1 MTSRRFRSSC
11 PIAAVVVL
19 LLALLIPPLTAAS
32 SGKCR
37 LVRSLRDEIASYR
50 PVVER
55 VLSYVQDKNGYKG
68 RTWAALSEF
77 TDTFGS
83 RLAGTSNLE
92 NSIDYMMNSLRAENL
107 DNVHAERVMFT
118 GWQRRKEN
126 AALVK
131 PRFKNLA
138 MLGLGGSVSTA
149 PEGIRAEVVV
159 VTSFDDLSNKSSQ
172 VSGKIVVY
180 NQPYVSYSETVV
192 YRSMGASEA
201 SKYGAVATLIRS
213 ITPFSLNTPHAGHQ
227 SYSEGVKKIPTA
239 CITVEDAEL
248 LYRMYNRG
256 TKLEI
261 FLKMDSKFFT
271 NATSRNT
278 VAEIKGTTEPDKIV
292 LVSGHL
298 DSWDVGQ
305 GAMDDGGGAFISWN
319 SLVVLKNLKLRPKRS
334 IRCLLWTAEE
344 EGYIG
349 AYAYLKGHKS
359 ELEKFNLVIE
369 SDEGT
374 FQPYGIEFHG
384 SETSA
389 CIMVEVAKLFD
400 SINATTMQ
408 SSKYN
413 VGSDIEVFEN
423 INIPGLSLLNRN
435 EKYFWYHHTEADTM
449 AVEDPD
455 SLDLNTAMFA
465 VISYIIAD
473 LSVELPKS

>member
-1 MTSRRFRSSC
+1 MTSRRFQSSC
-11 PIAAVVVL
+11 QIAVVVL

-55 VLSYVQDKNGYKG
+55 VLSYVQDKKGYKG

-77 TDTFGS
+77 TDMFGS

-227 SYSEGVKKIPTA
+227 SYSDGVKKIPTA

-248 LYRMYNRG
+248 LNRMYNRG

-278 VAEIKGTTEPDKIV
+278 VAEIKGTTDPDKIV

-319 SLVVLKNLKLRPKRS
+319 SLVVLKNLELRPKRS

-349 AYAYLKGHKS
+349 DFLDDLYLV
-359 ELEKFNLVIE
+359 L
-369 SDEGT
+369 
-374 FQPYGIEFHG
+374 
-384 SETSA
+384 
-389 CIMVEVAKLFD
+389 
-400 SINATTMQ
+400 
-408 SSKYN
+408 
-413 VGSDIEVFEN
+413 
-423 INIPGLSLLNRN
+423 
-435 EKYFWYHHTEADTM
+435 
-449 AVEDPD
+449 
-455 SLDLNTAMFA
+455 
-465 VISYIIAD
+465 
-473 LSVELPKS
+473 